1 MTDIDGHELLAKV
14 ASLYY
19 EQDMTQTEIADR
31 LGLSRVKVYRLLKQ
45 AREEQVVQIVI
56 DWPISRDPVLESEL
70 RRAFRLN
77 TALVLRAAENDATP
91 TLRRLGQL
99 CARYLEE
106 TLQDGMTMTVC
117 VGRSTLEVV
126 NAIRPGFR
134 AHVNVAQAIGSLPFA
149 TPEMDSAALARQL
162 AHKLGGQVLYLSSPL
177 MADNPEAAAVL
188 RSQQAIQRTLTAARG
203 AAVALVGIG
212 NLDPAMSGFVK
223 AGVIPAEALAE
234 LRAQG
239 AIGDMAG
246 QFITI
251 DGELHQCS
259 YNERVVGLTLAELRK
274 VPNTIAVALGLDKAR
289 AILGAL
295 RTGIVKALCTDD
307 QTARELLRL
316 HEQPAV
322 VAASAATQPV
332 GSD

>member
-1 MTDIDGHELLAKV
+1 
-14 ASLYY
+14 
-19 EQDMTQTEIADR
+19 MTQNEIADK
-31 LGLSRVKVYRLLKQ
+31 LGLSRVKVYRLLKE
-45 AREEQVVQIVI
+45 AREEQVVQIMV
-56 DWPISRDPVLESEL
+56 DWPISRDAVLEDGL
-70 RRAFRLN
+70 RQAFGLSD
-77 TALVLRAAENDATP
+77 ALVLHSTQNDAP
-91 TLRRLGQL
+91 PALRRLGQL

-188 RSQQAIQRTLTAARG
+188 RSQQSIERTLKAARG

-212 NLDPAMSGFVK
+212 NLDPTTSGFVK
-223 AGVIPAEALAE
+223 AGVISAEALTE
-234 LRAQG
+234 LGAQG

-251 DGELHQCS
+251 DGDLHPCS
-259 YNERVVGLTLAELRK
+259 YNERVVGLTLPELRQ
-274 VPNTIAVALGLDKAR
+274 VPSTIAVALGLDKAR

-295 RTGIVKALCTDD
+295 RTGIVKVLCTDD
-307 QTARELLRL
+307 QTASELLRL
-316 HEQPAV
+316 NAPPAV
-322 VAASAATQPV
+322 LTAPAAARLI
-332 GSD
+332 GFD